1 LEEVYPKT
9 GFLRMKPP
17 KGSSRFAILLKE
29 IIRTNH
35 KKLRLFYAVFKVSQK
50 WDTERKKQYFL

>member
-1 LEEVYPKT
+1 
-9 GFLRMKPP
+9 MKPP

-35 KKLRLFYAVFKVSQK
+35 KKLRLFYAVFKVCRK
-50 WDTERKKQYFL
+50 MGYRKKEAVLPSDCFASIEGK